1 MGDGADKRANMM
13 ITLKCKTCGMGLEI
27 PDEYQGQT
35 GKCNHCGNPVAV
47 PFQQPQNTPTPQIL
61 MVRQA
66 KTRFVYILLGLF
78 LGHLGLHNFYA
89 GYTGRAF
96 AQLLI
101 TLCLFW
107 LIIPLFIVAIWVW
120 VELFVIT
127 NDATGQPFA

>member
-1 MGDGADKRANMM
+1 MM
-13 ITLKCKTCGMGLEI
+13 ITIKCKACGAGLEI

-47 PFQQPQNTPTPQIL
+47 PFQQPKNQQPQVL
-61 MVRQA
+61 VVRQA
-66 KTRFVYILLGLF
+66 KTRFIYILLGLF

-101 TLCLFW
+101 TLLLFW
-107 LIIPLFIVAIWVW
+107 LIFPLIAVIIWVW
-120 VELFVIT
+120 IELFVIT
-127 NDATGQPFA
+127 KDATGQPFA